1 MIYAKRNDIKTHSF
15 MRFICRMMV
24 VPMLLALAGGA
35 LFAAPDVRLKGPLG
49 LSAAPGF
56 IPHGVY
62 WPGEFLFK
70 QDR

>member
-1 MIYAKRNDIKTHSF
+1 
-15 MRFICRMMV
+15 MMV